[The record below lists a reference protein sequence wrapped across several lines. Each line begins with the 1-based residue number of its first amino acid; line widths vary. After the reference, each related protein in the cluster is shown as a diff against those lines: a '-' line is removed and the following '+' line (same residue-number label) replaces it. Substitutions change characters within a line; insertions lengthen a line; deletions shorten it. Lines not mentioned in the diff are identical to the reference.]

1 MKYALALILFLSA
14 SSCATISDC
23 SVYKPTSPKRCKCIR
38 DNGEIERAK
47 KCSIVANE
55 KYRERMRKRCYRT
68 CFSAYDCDKCGEI

>member
-55 KYRERMRKRCYRT
+55 
-68 CFSAYDCDKCGEI
+68 